1 MTAVA
6 PTLTTE
12 QQEILSRVQLHESWK
27 TALAPIFL
35 KPYMAKL
42 RQFLAD
48 EKKLGKTIYPPA
60 PLLHLFLHNVFQALG
75 I

>member
-27 TALAPIFL
+27 IALAPG
-35 KPYMAKL
+35 PN
-42 RQFLAD
+42 RRR
-48 EKKLGKTIYPPA
+48 GGG
-60 PLLHLFLHNVFQALG
+60 V
-75 I
+75 

>member
-35 KPYMAKL
+35 NGQA
-42 RQFLAD
+42 AS
-48 EKKLGKTIYPPA
+48 
-60 PLLHLFLHNVFQALG
+60 VFG
-75 I
+75 G